1 MKHNVWL
8 FVCFV
13 CFSAVFLSAQGADKV
28 RTWTDVQGRT
38 MQAEFVREVD
48 GDVAFLKD
56 GKLITFPLDRL
67 SEADRKTIREL
78 EANKVVPEEEKPAG
92 ATPALVDPVGRTETP
107 RAGDSNAASPPSTS
121 KDSGPAN
128 RVWMD
133 ARSNKFAAKFV
144 RMHDGNVVLL
154 RGSRTMT
161 IGFYELSVGDQA
173 YVRELLTARG
183 EERQIP
189 APPVVAEDQNTSPP
203 PSGGPAPQNQG
214 LAAQGPPPGAAAPFS
229 ANDRIQERLQ
239 EQMERQRAQTEQLR
253 VENEQRL
260 ARLGEQN
267 AQRAQQ
273 MIERDQARAQAQQ
286 EAYRNQIVGNCTG
299 CKKSLTREQG
309 ELKQC
314 PHCGAAWQF
323 EIDQFGNKREIAGA
337 LPPAPDQNQSGFGLG
352 WTLSERGK
360 VKLFT
365 RIIIPLGILIISAL
379 CGAAY
384 RNH

>member
-1 MKHNVWL
+1 MKHSVWL
-8 FVCFV
+8 FACLVCLSTV
-13 CFSAVFLSAQGADKV
+13 LLSAEGADKV

-78 EANKVVPEEEKPAG
+78 EANKVVTEEERPAG

-107 RAGDSNAASPPSTS
+107 RAGDGNAAAS

-133 ARSNKFAAKFV
+133 VRSNKFAAKFV
-144 RMHDGNVVLL
+144 RMHEGNVVLL
-154 RGSRTMT
+154 RGSRSMT
-161 IGFYELSVGDQA
+161 IGFYELSAGDQT

-189 APPVVAEDQNTSPP
+189 PPPAIAEDQNSPP
-203 PSGGPAPQNQG
+203 SSSGAPAPQNQG
-214 LAAQGPPPGAAAPFS
+214 LAAQGPPAGGAAPSS

-273 MIERDQARAQAQQ
+273 MVERDQARLQAQQ

-337 LPPAPDQNQSGFGLG
+337 LPPSSGQNQSGFGSG

-379 CGAAY
+379 CGVAY